1 MRRILFAALLSAALL
16 AAVAPSCACAQETRQ
31 PAMAQDLKDV
41 SISVSNATVHVTH
54 ADGQRLEVYN
64 MAGVKVA
71 TVRIDSPDKTIPL
84 DHLPKGCY
92 ILRIGNTARKVYLR

>member
-1 MRRILFAALLSAALL
+1 MRKTLLAALLLTALMV
-16 AAVAPSCACAQETRQ
+16 VAPHCACAQETRQ
-31 PAMAQDLKDV
+31 QAMAQDLKEV
-41 SISVSNATVHVTH
+41 FISVSNATVHVTH

-84 DHLPKGCY
+84 EHLPKGCY